1 MHRRPQDLGPQGWH
15 QDLLACHHLAW
26 RTADLLVFG
35 CASNT
40 KNHHV
45 KQILAIPGWME
56 WKPLNDFMRGISG
69 NMGLSESQFECA
81 LNEVKYYMEFG
92 KMPSVEDLAPE
103 HF

>member
-1 MHRRPQDLGPQGWH
+1 
-15 QDLLACHHLAW
+15 
-26 RTADLLVFG
+26 
-35 CASNT
+35 
-40 KNHHV
+40 
-45 KQILAIPGWME
+45 ME